1 MKSKIHEDRSK
12 KITNLSNKILFTLLL
27 LGQISIAQNKT
38 KKDSTKTEEL
48 ENIFVTANRSA
59 TLRKETPAAVSK
71 LTAKTINE
79 TKAVAAYEII
89 NKTPGVLMVNLGNE
103 QHMMSI
109 RQPMTTN
116 AYYLYLEDGL
126 PIRPMG
132 IFNHNALLEINQFN
146 LQSIEV
152 VKGPASSLYG
162 SEAVGGTVNLISIH
176 PPVTPEFKFGIQ
188 ADQWGYKRIQAAGGA
203 TVGKVGFNIAGIS
216 SLQENG
222 WMTYS
227 DYKKDNINFRIDYNI
242 TNKTRLISNTMWG
255 KYYSDMS
262 GSVNEAAFY
271 DRTYK
276 STTDFTY
283 RKSDALRTRLTLEH
297 DWNDNANSYLTVYHR
312 DNKLGQNP
320 SYGIKWSPTV
330 NPTTAKGEVN
340 SNNFKSYGAIGQHT
354 QKFSFLNTK
363 IVAGALYDYSPV
375 TYWAYLLEMKANLN
389 PGTPGKQTVDYYEI
403 TAERPDVKLSDYTA
417 DIFNTAGY
425 AQVSINP
432 IEKLV
437 VTAGARYD
445 NLKVD
450 YNNALDNSTGTK
462 IYDKPTFKAGA
473 NYNPVS
479 FTGIYG
485 NYSQGFAP
493 PGITS
498 IFRAKPGTGGTTGKP
513 AEFYYNL
520 EPATFD
526 NYEVGGWL
534 SFLGGK
540 LNFDY
545 AVYYMEGKNELLSVR
560 LPDNS
565 TDYRSVGETRHKGIE
580 FGGNYKF
587 LWDQLNIRF
596 GGTVAEHTFINFKV
610 SDFPTDALKNLDGKE
625 MPQAPRWSG
634 NSEISYYP
642 NWLPKFSTSVEW
654 QSVGNYYQDQ
664 INSVKYAG
672 YDIFNFRAGYEWK
685 GIEIYGN
692 IINMTDKL
700 YAYNVSRAN
709 AASSQSTYTA
719 AAPRT
724 FLIGL
729 QYHFSLKK

>member
-1 MKSKIHEDRSK
+1 MK
-12 KITNLSNKILFTLLL
+12 KILFTLLL
-27 LGQISIAQNKT
+27 IGQVVLAQNNT
-38 KKDSTKTEEL
+38 KKDSIKTEEL
-48 ENIFVTANRSA
+48 ENVFVTANRSA
-59 TLRKETPAAVSK
+59 TLRKDTPAAVSK

-89 NKTPGVLMVNLGNE
+89 NKAPGVLMVNLGNE
-103 QHMMSI
+103 QHSMSI

-146 LQSIEV
+146 LQNIEV
-152 VKGPASSLYG
+152 VKGPVSSLYG
-162 SEAVGGTVNLISIH
+162 PEAVGGTINLISLK
-176 PPVTPEFKFGIQ
+176 PPVNPEFKFGIQ

-203 TVGKVGFNIAGIS
+203 TIGKVGFHIAGIS

-227 DYKKDNINFRIDYNI
+227 DYKKDNLNIRIDYNI
-242 TNKTRLISNTMWG
+242 NDKTRLISNTMWG
-255 KYYSDMS
+255 KYNSDMS

-271 DRTYK
+271 NRTYK
-276 STTDFTY
+276 SATDFTY

-297 DWNDNANSYLTVYHR
+297 DWNDNASSYITVYHR
-312 DNKLGQNP
+312 DNKMGQNP
-320 SYGIKWSPTV
+320 SYGIRWSPTV
-330 NPTTAKGEVN
+330 KPTTATGEVN

-354 QKFSFLNTK
+354 QKFDFLSTK
-363 IVAGALYDYSPV
+363 IVGGALYDYSPV
-375 TYWAYLLEMKANLN
+375 SYWSYLLDLKANLN

-403 TAERPDVKLSDYTA
+403 LAERPDIKLANYTA
-417 DIFNTAGY
+417 DIYNTAGY
-425 AQVSINP
+425 AQLSFNP

-445 NLKVD
+445 NLKVA

-473 NYNPVS
+473 NYNPTQ
-479 FTGIYG
+479 FTGVYG

-498 IFRAKPGTGGTTGKP
+498 IFRAKPGTGGKTGKP

-520 EPATFD
+520 EPATFN
-526 NYEVGGWL
+526 NYEIGGWL
-534 SFLGGK
+534 ALLEGR

-565 TDYRSVGETRHKGIE
+565 TDYRSVGETRHKGVE
-580 FGGNYKF
+580 FGGNYK
-587 LWDQLNIRF
+587 LSNQLNIRF
-596 GGTVAEHTFINFKV
+596 GGTVAEHTFIDFKV
-610 SDFPTDALKNLDGKE
+610 SDNPADALQNLNGKE
-625 MPQAPRWSG
+625 MPAAPRWSG

-642 NWLPKFSTSVEW
+642 NWLPKFRTSLEW
-654 QSVGNYYQDQ
+654 QSVGNYYPDQ
-664 INSVKYAG
+664 INTVKYAG
-672 YDIFNFRAGYEWK
+672 YDIFNFRVGYEWK
-685 GIEIYGN
+685 SLEFYGN
-692 IINMTDKL
+692 VTNLTDKL
-700 YAYNVSRAN
+700 YAYNVSRGN
-709 AASSQSTYTA
+709 TTTSQPTYTA

-724 FLIGL
+724 FVVGL
-729 QYHFSLKK
+729 QYNFSLKK

>member
-1 MKSKIHEDRSK
+1 MK
-12 KITNLSNKILFTLLL
+12 KILFTLLL
-27 LGQISIAQNKT
+27 IGQVVLAQNNT
-38 KKDSTKTEEL
+38 KKDSIKTEEL
-48 ENIFVTANRSA
+48 ENVFVTANRSA
-59 TLRKETPAAVSK
+59 TLRKDTPAAVSK

-89 NKTPGVLMVNLGNE
+89 NKAPGVLMVNLGNE
-103 QHMMSI
+103 QHSMSI

-146 LQSIEV
+146 LQNIEV
-152 VKGPASSLYG
+152 VKGPVSSLYG
-162 SEAVGGTVNLISIH
+162 PEAVGGTINLISLK
-176 PPVTPEFKFGIQ
+176 PPVNPEFKFGIQ

-203 TVGKVGFNIAGIS
+203 TIGKVGFHIAGIS

-227 DYKKDNINFRIDYNI
+227 DYKKDNLNIRIDYNI
-242 TNKTRLISNTMWG
+242 NDKTRLISNTMWG

-262 GSVNEAAFY
+262 GTVNEDAFY
-271 DRTYK
+271 NRTYK

-297 DWNDNANSYLTVYHR
+297 DWNDNARSYITVYHR

-320 SYGIKWSPTV
+320 SYGIKWNPIV
-330 NPTTAKGEVN
+330 KPTTAKGEVN

-354 QKFSFLNTK
+354 QKFDFLNTK
-363 IVAGALYDYSPV
+363 IVGGALYDYSPV
-375 TYWAYLLEMKANLN
+375 TYWSYLLDLKANLN
-389 PGTPGKQTVDYYEI
+389 PGAPGKQTVDYYEI
-403 TAERPDVKLSDYTA
+403 LAERPDIQLANYTA
-417 DIFNTAGY
+417 DIFNTAAY
-425 AQVSINP
+425 AQLSFNP

-445 NLKVD
+445 NLKVE

-462 IYDKPTFKAGA
+462 IYDKPTFKVGA
-473 NYNPVS
+473 NYNPTQY
-479 FTGIYG
+479 TGVYG

-526 NYEVGGWL
+526 NYEIGGWL
-534 SFLGGK
+534 SLLEGR

-560 LPDNS
+560 LPDNT

-580 FGGNYKF
+580 FGGNYK
-587 LWDQLNIRF
+587 LSNQLNIRF

-610 SDFPTDALKNLDGKE
+610 SDNPADPLQNLDGKE
-625 MPQAPRWSG
+625 MPAAPRWTG
-634 NSEISYYP
+634 NSEIGYYP
-642 NWLPKFSTSVEW
+642 NWLPKFRTSLEW

-664 INSVKYAG
+664 INTVKYAG

-685 GIEIYGN
+685 SFEIYGN
-692 IINMTDKL
+692 IINLTDKL
-700 YAYNVSRAN
+700 YAYNVSRGN
-709 AASSQSTYTA
+709 TTTSQPTYTA

-724 FLIGL
+724 FMIGL
-729 QYHFSLKK
+729 QYNFSLKK

>member
-1 MKSKIHEDRSK
+1 MK
-12 KITNLSNKILFTLLL
+12 KIYIILFFI
-27 LGQISIAQNKT
+27 GQFVFAQNKVEKDTT
-38 KKDSTKTEEL
+38 KSQEL
-48 ENIFVTANRSA
+48 ENVFITANRTA
-59 TLRKETPAAVSK
+59 TKRKETPVAISK
-71 LTAKTINE
+71 ITAKTINE
-79 TKAVAAYEII
+79 AKATAVYEII

-132 IFNHNALLEINQFN
+132 IFNHNALLEINQYN

-152 VKGPASSLYG
+152 VKGPVSSLYG
-162 SEAVGGTVNLISIH
+162 PEAVGGTINLISIK
-176 PPVTPEFKFGIQ
+176 PPVDPEFKFGVQ
-188 ADQWGYKRIQAAGGA
+188 ADNYGYRRFQAAGGA
-203 TVGKVGFNIAGIS
+203 TVGKVGFHIAGIS

-227 DYKKDNINFRIDYNI
+227 DYNKDNLNARIDYNI
-242 TNKTRLISNTMWG
+242 SPSTRLISNTMYG

-262 GSVNEAAFY
+262 GSVNEEAFNN
-271 DRTYK
+271 RTYK

-297 DWNDNANSYLTVYHR
+297 DWNSDASSYITAYLR

-354 QKFSFLNTK
+354 QKFDFLNTK
-363 IVAGALYDYSPV
+363 LVAGALYDYSPV
-375 TYWAYLLEMKANLN
+375 TYWSYVIDLKANLN
-389 PGTPGKQTVDYYEI
+389 PGEAGKQTVDSYEI
-403 TAERPDVKLSDYTA
+403 IAEHPDSKLADYTA
-417 DIFNTAGY
+417 DIFNSAGY
-425 AQVSINP
+425 AQLSINP
-432 IEKLV
+432 IEQLILTV
-437 VTAGARYD
+437 GGRYD
-445 NLKVD
+445 NMKVD
-450 YNNALDNSTGTK
+450 YDNALDKSTGSK
-462 IYDKPTFKAGA
+462 VYDKLTFKVGA
-473 NYNPVS
+473 NYNPVE
-479 FTGIYG
+479 FAGFYG

-498 IFRAKPGTGGTTGKP
+498 IFRTKPGTGGTTGVP
-513 AEFYYNL
+513 AAFYYNL

-534 SFLGGK
+534 SFLQNK

-545 AVYYMEGKNELLSVR
+545 AFYYMEGKNELLNIK

-565 TDYRSVGETRHKGIE
+565 TDYRSAGETRHKGVE
-580 FGGNYKF
+580 FGASYRPSQQFNF
-587 LWDQLNIRF
+587 RL
-596 GGTVAEHTFINFKV
+596 GGTYAQHTYIDFKL
-610 SDFPTDALKNLDGKE
+610 SDKPTDPVQDLNGKE
-625 MPQAPRWSG
+625 MPAAPKWSG
-634 NSEISYYP
+634 NSEVSYYP
-642 NWLPKFSTSVEW
+642 NWLPNLRTSIEW
-654 QSVGNYYQDQ
+654 QLVGSYYQDQ
-664 INSVKYAG
+664 INTVKYDG
-672 YDIFNFRAGYEWK
+672 YNIFNARVGYQWK
-685 GIEIYGN
+685 GIEVYGN
-692 IINMTDKL
+692 VMNLTDKL

-709 AASSQSTYTA
+709 TTNAQPTYTA

-724 FLIGL
+724 FVFGI
-729 QYHFSLKK
+729 QYNFSLKK

>member
-1 MKSKIHEDRSK
+1 M
-12 KITNLSNKILFTLLL
+12 NKIIFCFLI
-27 LGQISIAQNKT
+27 LGQITLAQNKT
-38 KKDSTKTEEL
+38 EKDSTETKEL
-48 ENIFVTANRSA
+48 ENVFVTANRTA
-59 TLRKETPAAVSK
+59 TLRKETPAAISK
-71 LTAKTINE
+71 LTAKTITE

-132 IFNHNALLEINQFN
+132 VFNHNALLEINQFN

-152 VKGPASSLYG
+152 LKGPASSLYG
-162 SEAVGGTVNLISIH
+162 SEAVGGTVNLISLKPSIN
-176 PPVTPEFKFGIQ
+176 PEFHFGIQ
-188 ADQWGYKRIQAAGGA
+188 GDQWGYKRIQAAGGA
-203 TVGKVGFNIAGIS
+203 TIGKVGFHIAGIS

-227 DYKKDNINFRIDYNI
+227 DYKKDNINARIDYNI
-242 TNKTRLISNTMWG
+242 NDKTRLISNTMWG
-255 KYYSDMS
+255 KYNSDMS
-262 GSVNEAAFY
+262 GSVNEEAFY
-271 DRTYK
+271 NRSYK

-283 RKSDALRTRLTLEH
+283 RKSDALRTKLTLEH
-297 DWNDNANSYLTVYHR
+297 DWNDNASSYITAYYR

-320 SYGIKWSPTV
+320 SYGIRWSPTV
-330 NPTTAKGEVN
+330 NATKATGEVN

-354 QKFSFLNTK
+354 QKFNFLNTK

-417 DIFNTAGY
+417 DLYNKAVY
-425 AQVSINP
+425 AQMSFNP
-432 IEKLV
+432 IENLI
-437 VTAGARYD
+437 VTTGARYD

-450 YNNALDNSTGTK
+450 YNNVLDNSTGTK

-473 NYNPVS
+473 NYNPVK
-479 FTGIYG
+479 FTGIYA
-485 NYSQGFAP
+485 NYAQGFSP

-498 IFRAKPGTGGTTGKP
+498 IFKAKSGTGGTTGKP

-520 EPATFD
+520 EPATFN

-534 SFLGGK
+534 ALLEGK

-565 TDYRSVGETRHKGIE
+565 TDYRSVGETSHKGIE
-580 FGGNYKF
+580 FGGNYKMF
-587 LWDQLNIRF
+587 SNQINIRF
-596 GGTVAEHTFINFKV
+596 GGTIAKHTYINFKV
-610 SDFPTDALKNLDGKE
+610 SDNSADTLQDLDEKE

-642 NWLPKFSTSVEW
+642 NWLPKLRTSLEW
-654 QSVGNYYQDQ
+654 QSVGSYYQDQ
-664 INSVKYAG
+664 VNTVKYAG

-685 GIEIYGN
+685 GIEMYGN
-692 IINMTDKL
+692 IINLTNKL
-700 YAYNVSRAN
+700 YAYNVSKAN
-709 AASSQSTYTA
+709 TTTSQPTYTA

-729 QYHFSLKK
+729 QYNLSLK

>member
-1 MKSKIHEDRSK
+1 MK
-12 KITNLSNKILFTLLL
+12 KIYFTLLII
-27 LGQISIAQNKT
+27 GQCVFAQDEVKQDTT
-38 KKDSTKTEEL
+38 KSQEL
-48 ENIFVTANRSA
+48 ENVFITANRTA
-59 TLRKETPAAVSK
+59 TIRKETPVAISK
-71 LTAKTINE
+71 ITAKTINE
-79 TKAVAAYEII
+79 TKATAVYEII

-132 IFNHNALLEINQFN
+132 IFNHNALLEINQYN

-152 VKGPASSLYG
+152 VKGPVSSLYG
-162 SEAVGGTVNLISIH
+162 PEAVGGTINLISVK
-176 PPVTPEFKFGIQ
+176 PPVDPEFKFGVQ
-188 ADQWGYKRIQAAGGA
+188 ADNYGYRRFQAAGGA
-203 TVGKVGFNIAGIS
+203 TIGKVGFHIAGIS

-227 DYKKDNINFRIDYNI
+227 DYNKDNLNARIDYNI
-242 TNKTRLISNTMWG
+242 SPSTRLISNTMYG

-262 GSVNEAAFY
+262 GSVNEDAFNN
-271 DRTYK
+271 RTYK

-297 DWNDNANSYLTVYHR
+297 DWNDNSSSYITAYLR

-354 QKFSFLNTK
+354 QKFDFLNTK

-375 TYWAYLLEMKANLN
+375 TYWAYVIDLKANLN
-389 PGTPGKQTVDYYEI
+389 PGEPGKQTVDSYEI
-403 TAERPDVKLSDYTA
+403 IAEHPDSKLADYTA

-425 AQVSINP
+425 AQVSFNP

-437 VTAGARYD
+437 ITVGGRYD
-445 NLKVD
+445 NMKINYD
-450 YNNALDNSTGTK
+450 NAIDNSTGSK
-462 IYDKPTFKAGA
+462 VYDKMTFKAGA
-473 NYNPVS
+473 NYNP
-479 FTGIYG
+479 FEFAGFYG

-498 IFRAKPGTGGTTGKP
+498 IFRTKPGTGGTTGVP
-513 AEFYYNL
+513 ADFYYNL
-520 EPATFD
+520 EPATFN

-534 SFLGGK
+534 SFLQNK

-545 AVYYMEGKNELLSVR
+545 ALYYMEGKNELLNIK
-560 LPDNS
+560 LADNS
-565 TDYRSVGETRHKGIE
+565 TDYRSAGETRHKGIE
-580 FGGNYKF
+580 FGATYRPSKQINF
-587 LWDQLNIRF
+587 RL
-596 GGTVAEHTFINFKV
+596 GGTYAQHTYIDFKL
-610 SDFPTDALKNLDGKE
+610 SDKPSDPVQNLNGKE
-625 MPQAPRWSG
+625 MPSAPKWSG
-634 NSEISYYP
+634 NSELSYYP
-642 NWLPKFSTSVEW
+642 NWLPNLRTSFEW
-654 QSVGNYYQDQ
+654 QLVGSYYQDQ
-664 INSVKYAG
+664 INTVKYDG
-672 YDIFNFRAGYEWK
+672 YNIFNARIGYQWK

-692 IINMTDKL
+692 VLNLTDKL
-700 YAYNVSRAN
+700 YAYNVTRAN
-709 AASSQSTYTA
+709 TTNAQPTYNA

-724 FLIGL
+724 FVFGI
-729 QYHFSLKK
+729 QYNFSLKK